1 MKNST
6 ILNSD
11 RHIFCVKFMW
21 KATDGKFILHGEQ
34 LAEAVKAHGEKGI
47 EYIKMFDPADNKF
60 KRVSKSQILAFQ
72 SWNTESFEYL
82 KNHSY
87 FKK

>member
-6 ILNSD
+6 ILNAD
-11 RHIFCVKFMW
+11 RHIFCIKFLW
-21 KATDGKFILHGEQ
+21 KAIDGKFILHGEE
-34 LAEAVKAHGEKGI
+34 LANVIKTHGEKGI
-47 EYIKMFDPADNKF
+47 EYIKMFDPNDNKF
-60 KRVSKSQILAFQ
+60 KQVSKSQILRFQ
-72 SWNTESFEYL
+72 SWNTETFEYL